1 MNLNIYNIKTLVVKY
16 RARDSKQEIS
26 LIELLHD
33 NEMELLNFLEDV
45 EMSGEVIYYVKYS
58 DGEEPVV
65 THDKSESDLSEGTFR
80 LFDFV
85 QRWLTIYEW
94 RDAKEFET
102 RREFLKFD
110 SLYEGLR
117 FLAGPEK
124 WSYYA
129 NLSVKE
135 LEERLGPDSQGL
147 DEHEVSD
154 ERIGMHLT
162 IEKETLFKEEYNS
175 RAGIKRGH
183 YYDPYLERWINIPQS
198 YRALRPL
205 ILRTMY

>member
-1 MNLNIYNIKTLVVKY
+1 MNLNIYNIKTLAVKY
-16 RARDSKQEIS
+16 RAWDSKQEIS
-26 LIELLHD
+26 LIELRHD
-33 NEMELLNFLEDV
+33 NEMEILTFLEDV

-65 THDKSESDLSEGTFR
+65 THDKSEPDLSEGTFR

-94 RDAKEFET
+94 RDSKEFET

-129 NLSVKE
+129 NLSVRSLKN
-135 LEERLGPDSQGL
+135 G
-147 DEHEVSD
+147 
-154 ERIGMHLT
+154 
-162 IEKETLFKEEYNS
+162 
-175 RAGIKRGH
+175 
-183 YYDPYLERWINIPQS
+183 
-198 YRALRPL
+198 
-205 ILRTMY
+205 

>member
-1 MNLNIYNIKTLVVKY
+1 MNLNIYNIKTLAVKY

-33 NEMELLNFLEDV
+33 NEMELLTFLGDV

-58 DGEEPVV
+58 DGEKPVV
-65 THDKSESDLSEGTFR
+65 THDKSEPDLSEGTFR

-94 RDAKEFET
+94 RDSKEFET

-129 NLSVKE
+129 NFSVRSLKNGWVQIRKDWTSMRFFSS
-135 LEERLGPDSQGL
+135 RLIDPTNDASRNHSLMTNRFYQ
-147 DEHEVSD
+147 
-154 ERIGMHLT
+154 R
-162 IEKETLFKEEYNS
+162 TLV
-175 RAGIKRGH
+175 
-183 YYDPYLERWINIPQS
+183 
-198 YRALRPL
+198 
-205 ILRTMY
+205 T

>member
-1 MNLNIYNIKTLVVKY
+1 MNLNIYNIKTLAVKY

-33 NEMELLNFLEDV
+33 NEMELLTFLGDV

-65 THDKSESDLSEGTFR
+65 THDKSEPDLSEGTFR

-85 QRWLTIYEW
+85 QRWLNIYEW
-94 RDAKEFET
+94 RDSKEFET

-117 FLAGPEK
+117 FLAAQKNGP
-124 WSYYA
+124 
-129 NLSVKE
+129 
-135 LEERLGPDSQGL
+135 
-147 DEHEVSD
+147 
-154 ERIGMHLT
+154 IM
-162 IEKETLFKEEYNS
+162 
-175 RAGIKRGH
+175 
-183 YYDPYLERWINIPQS
+183 
-198 YRALRPL
+198 L
-205 ILRTMY
+205 IFL